1 MELALLMLYCG
12 SEDMLF
18 SVEWHD
24 ECLMGDIRGVVSGLS
39 CPGGPVEIDIEV
51 FSFNASSEDMQL
63 ISCCVSADE
72 DDAVFCSQ
80 GEGS

>member
-24 ECLMGDIRGVVSGLS
+24 KCFMGDVHGVVSGLS
-39 CPGGPVEIDIEV
+39 
-51 FSFNASSEDMQL
+51 
-63 ISCCVSADE
+63 
-72 DDAVFCSQ
+72 
-80 GEGS
+80 